1 MSDVPDPSDAI
12 SKRHLGHD
20 HGGTDNKNPPPAQQI
35 ARTDGGVAGDA
46 ALGASD
52 DRAPGESPA
61 AGKNRGTI
69 LVIDTTP
76 LSLIALAGVLDTDG
90 YACICAR
97 TPTAATEAMRLDKI
111 DIVVCDVGDDAPG
124 MLDLLANLRAM
135 VGESELPAVLIADQ
149 RWVGL
154 EKRIESLG
162 GTTRCLFK
170 PIDPGSLL
178 AVVEQLL
185 WMPQVVAAHRRRGTR
200 PGRPGWVSL

>member
-1 MSDVPDPSDAI
+1 MSDVPDPADAIAKQSSGDSQIGSDANFAA
-12 SKRHLGHD
+12 
-20 HGGTDNKNPPPAQQI
+20 TVQQI
-35 ARTDGGVAGDA
+35 VRTDGGTAS
-46 ALGASD
+46 GASD
-52 DRAPGESPA
+52 SRADAETSGLN
-61 AGKNRGTI
+61 KNRGTI

-124 MLDLLANLRAM
+124 MLELLANLRSM

>member
-1 MSDVPDPSDAI
+1 MSDAPDPSDAI
-12 SKRHLGHD
+12 VKQSFGD
-20 HGGTDNKNPPPAQQI
+20 SQSSSDANIAASAQQI
-35 ARTDGGVAGDA
+35 VRTDGGTASGAPDIRADA
-46 ALGASD
+46 ET
-52 DRAPGESPA
+52 PGLN
-61 AGKNRGTI
+61 KNRGTI

-76 LSLIALAGVLDTDG
+76 LSLIALAGVMDTDG

-97 TPTAATEAMRLDKI
+97 TPSAATEAMRLDKI
-111 DIVVCDVGDDAPG
+111 DIVVCDVGDDAPA
-124 MLDLLANLRAM
+124 MLESLATLRSM

>member
-1 MSDVPDPSDAI
+1 MPDFSNTLSSSSDDDA
-12 SKRHLGHD
+12 KRRQ
-20 HGGTDNKNPPPAQQI
+20 GGQSPPEPEASPE
-35 ARTDGGVAGDA
+35 AFVRTDGPIRADDPTAAKPPVDVA
-46 ALGASD
+46 
-52 DRAPGESPA
+52 
-61 AGKNRGTI
+61 KNRGTI

-76 LSLIALAGVLDTDG
+76 LSLIALAGVLDTEG
-90 YACICAR
+90 YVCICAR
-97 TPTAATEAMRLDKI
+97 TATAASDAMKMDKI
-111 DIVVCDVGDDAPG
+111 DLVVCDVGDNAPA
-124 MLDLLANLRAM
+124 MLELLGQLRSTVDEA
-135 VGESELPAVLIADQ
+135 ELPAVLIADQ

-154 EKRIESLG
+154 EKRIETLG

>member
-1 MSDVPDPSDAI
+1 MSDVPSSSDAI
-12 SKRHLGHD
+12 AKRHHGHSQSD
-20 HGGTDNKNPPPAQQI
+20 TSGGTPHSQ
-35 ARTDGGVAGDA
+35 AGA
-46 ALGASD
+46 ETPS
-52 DRAPGESPA
+52 PGTKS
-61 AGKNRGTI
+61 RGTV
-69 LVIDTTP
+69 LVIDLAP

-124 MLDLLANLRAM
+124 MLELLANLRSLF
-135 VGESELPAVLIADQ
+135 GESELPAVLIADQ

-154 EKRIESLG
+154 EKRLESLG

-178 AVVEQLL
+178 AVVEQLM

-200 PGRPGWVSL
+200 PDGRPGWVSL

>member
-1 MSDVPDPSDAI
+1 MSDVPDPADAIAKQSSGDSQIGSDANFAA
-12 SKRHLGHD
+12 
-20 HGGTDNKNPPPAQQI
+20 TAQQI
-35 ARTDGGVAGDA
+35 VRTDGGTAS
-46 ALGASD
+46 GASD
-52 DRAPGESPA
+52 SRADAETSGLN
-61 AGKNRGTI
+61 KNRGTI

-124 MLDLLANLRAM
+124 MLELLANLRSM

>member
-1 MSDVPDPSDAI
+1 MSDVPNPSDAI
-12 SKRHLGHD
+12 SKHHLGH
-20 HGGTDNKNPPPAQQI
+20 GQSG
-35 ARTDGGVAGDA
+35 RTDGETPDA
-46 ALGASD
+46 
-52 DRAPGESPA
+52 PA
-61 AGKNRGTI
+61 ASHPDADTPSQSKTRGTV

-76 LSLIALAGVLDTDG
+76 LSLIAMAGVLDTDG
-90 YACICAR
+90 YGCICAR
-97 TPTAATEAMRLDKI
+97 TPAAATEAMRLDKI
-111 DIVVCDVGDDAPG
+111 DIVVCDVGDDAPA
-124 MLDLLANLRAM
+124 MLELLANLRSMGA
-135 VGESELPAVLIADQ
+135 ESELPAVLIADQ

-170 PIDPGSLL
+170 PIDPGSML

>member
-1 MSDVPDPSDAI
+1 MPDVPDPSDTTPI
-12 SKRHLGHD
+12 HHTGHSQP
-20 HGGTDNKNPPPAQQI
+20 GQVAETDDTGPRRSP
-35 ARTDGGVAGDA
+35 
-46 ALGASD
+46 GANS
-52 DRAPGESPA
+52 RSEAPGES
-61 AGKNRGTI
+61 KQRGTI
-69 LVIDTTP
+69 LVVDTTP

-90 YACICAR
+90 YSCICAR
-97 TPTAATEAMRLDKI
+97 TSAAALEATGLDKI
-111 DIVVCDVGDDAPG
+111 DIVVCDVGDDAPA
-124 MLDLLANLRAM
+124 MLDLLADLRTK
-135 VGESELPAVLIADQ
+135 VGETELPAVLIADQ

-154 EKRIESLG
+154 EKKIESLG

>member
-1 MSDVPDPSDAI
+1 MSDVPDPAEAIAKQSFGDGQSGSDTNIAA
-12 SKRHLGHD
+12 S
-20 HGGTDNKNPPPAQQI
+20 AQQI
-35 ARTDGGVAGDA
+35 VRTDGGTASAAPDSHPDA
-46 ALGASD
+46 ETSGLN
-52 DRAPGESPA
+52 
-61 AGKNRGTI
+61 KNRGTI

-111 DIVVCDVGDDAPG
+111 DIVVCDVGDDAPA
-124 MLDLLANLRAM
+124 MLELLANLRSM

-200 PGRPGWVSL
+200 PSRPGWVSL

>member
-12 SKRHLGHD
+12 AKPQPGHGQSD
-20 HGGTDNKNPPPAQQI
+20 SDANNAASAQQI
-35 ARTDGGVAGDA
+35 VRTDGGTASGTA
-46 ALGASD
+46 SGAPDNLTDSD
-52 DRAPGESPA
+52 SPGLS
-61 AGKNRGTI
+61 KNRATI

-76 LSLIALAGVLDTDG
+76 LSLIALAGVLDTEG

-124 MLDLLANLRAM
+124 MLDLLANLRSM

>member
-1 MSDVPDPSDAI
+1 MSDVPDPSEAI
-12 SKRHLGHD
+12 SKHHPGHG
-20 HGGTDNKNPPPAQQI
+20 HGDTDDKKSPPLHQI
-35 ARTDGGVAGDA
+35 VRTDGGASGGVSDRLDA
-46 ALGASD
+46 ETSG
-52 DRAPGESPA
+52 PT
-61 AGKNRGTI
+61 KNRGTI
-69 LVIDTTP
+69 LVIDQTP

-97 TPTAATEAMRLDKI
+97 TPNAAIEAMRADKI
-111 DIVVCDVGDDAPG
+111 EIVVCDVGDDAPG
-124 MLDLLANLRAM
+124 MLELLTTLRSM

-154 EKRIESLG
+154 EKRIESLD

-178 AVVEQLL
+178 AVVEHLL

-200 PGRPGWVSL
+200 PGRTGWVSL

>member
-1 MSDVPDPSDAI
+1 MSDVPDSSDATPI
-12 SKRHLGHD
+12 RHPGHRLPGQA
-20 HGGTDNKNPPPAQQI
+20 GGETTSASGPVSRSADSIPPEN
-35 ARTDGGVAGDA
+35 GA
-46 ALGASD
+46 ASSRSEAT
-52 DRAPGESPA
+52 ESP
-61 AGKNRGTI
+61 KQRGTI
-69 LVIDTTP
+69 LVVDPTP
-76 LSLIALAGVLDTDG
+76 LSLIALAGVLDSDG
-90 YACICAR
+90 YSCICAR
-97 TPTAATEAMRLDKI
+97 TPSAATEALRLDKF

-124 MLDLLANLRAM
+124 MLELLATLRSM

-149 RWVGL
+149 RWAGL
-154 EKRIESLG
+154 EKRTETLG

>member
-1 MSDVPDPSDAI
+1 MSDVPNPSHANQKQQSDRSGADDCGAMVRADPGLSEAPKTEKAADA
-12 SKRHLGHD
+12 S
-20 HGGTDNKNPPPAQQI
+20 
-35 ARTDGGVAGDA
+35 AGQTK
-46 ALGASD
+46 S
-52 DRAPGESPA
+52 
-61 AGKNRGTI
+61 RGTI

-90 YACICAR
+90 YCCVCAR
-97 TPTAATEAMRLDKI
+97 TPTAATEAMRTERL

-124 MLDLLANLRAM
+124 MLELLSSLRGS
-135 VGESELPAVLIADQ
+135 VTEGELPAVLIADQ
-149 RWVGL
+149 RWAGL
-154 EKRIESLG
+154 EKKTEALG

-185 WMPQVVAAHRRRGTR
+185 WLPQVVGAHRRRGTR